1 MLLLLLRPLVCFF
14 FFYTLHV
21 HYMVRDSN
29 GGCGPIIWGLHT
41 HTHTHTARGAALTV
55 PAQLNSPAGQIRQ
68 ITCAAVCAKRGHGV
82 AP

>member
-1 MLLLLLRPLVCFF
+1 LLAKFKGAERGEEKKRMLLLLMRPLVCFF

-41 HTHTHTARGAALTV
+41 HTLRAAL
-55 PAQLNSPAGQIRQ
+55 
-68 ITCAAVCAKRGHGV
+68 H
-82 AP
+82 